1 MPNEDDLNSSISQ
14 QNTPPFRSFSLRSI
28 TAGVQFGPTTT
39 APPER
44 ARLRRT
50 STLSADRLSQPPG
63 QRQPSKRNTLRP
75 RVAVLFSCVTMSVKD
90 FFSISAADLRTVAMV
105 GRGELPGFE

>member
-1 MPNEDDLNSSISQ
+1 MASLQWCWKN
-14 QNTPPFRSFSLRSI
+14 NTLSI

-63 QRQPSKRNTLRP
+63 LRQPSKRNTLRP